1 MLRKRITAGI
11 LLVLGI
17 FVGLYVY
24 RSEITKQNP
33 FRLGLDLSGG
43 SYLVYKADTTEIAP
57 EEVGESM
64 DSLRDVIERR
74 INAFGVAEPNV
85 QTESH
90 TFGVDVPEERLI
102 IELPGV
108 TNLDQAIEMIGQTP
122 LLEFKTETTPEEV
135 ARIDAELAELIASSV
150 DAVDPQVLE
159 GEQTATSPTTD
170 VAAKIAELQNQRYVT
185 TALTGKYLEKAR
197 MEFSQSGVQGGGS
210 LQAQPIIGLSFNA
223 EGAKLFE
230 EITKANVG
238 KTLAIY
244 LDGQLIQAPMVNT
257 AITGGQAIIEGNFT
271 IEEAKTTVGRLN
283 SGALPIPIELISTNT
298 VGPTL
303 GQGAIDAGIQ
313 AGVIG
318 LVLVGLMLLLWYRL
332 PGLIAVVALG
342 IYTSLVLWLF
352 KFIPVTLTSA
362 GITGFIISIGLA
374 VDANILIF
382 ERMKE
387 ELKQG
392 AMIYDAI
399 EIGFKRAWASIRDS
413 NISSLISTI
422 ILFWIGTPL
431 IKGFALTFG
440 IGILVSMLTA
450 VTFTRIMLFALNKKE
465 SDSKLE
471 KFLYGSGFSR
481 TSDKQK

>member
-1 MLRKRITAGI
+1 MLRKRIVAA
-11 LLVLGI
+11 LLLALGI
-17 FVGLYVY
+17 FVGWYVY
-24 RSEITKQNP
+24 HSEVTRQNL

-43 SYLVYKADTTEIAP
+43 SYLVYKADVTDIAP
-57 EEVGESM
+57 EETSDAM

-85 QTESH
+85 QTERH
-90 TFGVDVPEERLI
+90 TFGVDIPEERLI
-102 IELPGV
+102 VELPGV
-108 TNLDQAIEMIGQTP
+108 TDLDQAIEMIGQTP
-122 LLEFKTETTPEEV
+122 LLEFKTEAPREELD
-135 ARIDAELAELIASSV
+135 RIDTELATIMASEIP
-150 DAVDPQVLE
+150 DLAQV
-159 GEQTATSPTTD
+159 
-170 VAAKIAELQNQRYVT
+170 VALQDQRYVAT
-185 TALTGKYLEKAR
+185 ILTGKYLEKSR
-197 MEFSQSGVQGGGS
+197 LEFSQGGVQNGGNI
-210 LQAQPIIGLSFNA
+210 QAQPIIGLSFNE
-223 EGAKLFE
+223 EGSKLFE
-230 EITKANVG
+230 EMTTENVG
-238 KTLAIY
+238 KTIAIY
-244 LDGQLIQAPMVNT
+244 LDRQLVSAPVVNT
-257 AITGGQAIIEGNFT
+257 AIVGGDAIIEGNFT
-271 IEEAKTTVGRLN
+271 IDEAKIMVGRLN

-303 GQGAIDAGIQ
+303 GQGAIDAGVR
-313 AGVIG
+313 AGMVGFI
-318 LVLVGLMLLLWYRL
+318 LVALLLILWYRL
-332 PGLIAVVALG
+332 PGLIAIVALG

-387 ELKQG
+387 ELGQG

-399 EIGFKRAWASIRDS
+399 EVGFKRAWSSIRDS

-450 VTFTRIMLFALNKKE
+450 ISFTRIMLFALNKKE
-465 SDSKLE
+465 TDSKAE
-471 KFLYGSGFSR
+471 KFLYGSGFNR
-481 TSDKQK
+481 AHNQQN

>member
-1 MLRKRITAGI
+1 MLRKRIVAA
-11 LLVLGI
+11 LLLALGI
-17 FVGLYVY
+17 FVGWYVY
-24 RSEITKQNP
+24 HSEVTRQNL

-43 SYLVYKADTTEIAP
+43 SYLVYKADVTDIAP
-57 EEVGESM
+57 EETSDAM

-85 QTESH
+85 QTERH
-90 TFGVDVPEERLI
+90 TFGVDIPEERLI
-102 IELPGV
+102 VELPGV
-108 TNLDQAIEMIGQTP
+108 TDLDQAIEMIGQTP
-122 LLEFKTETTPEEV
+122 LLEFKTEAPREELD
-135 ARIDAELAELIASSV
+135 RIDTELATIMASEIP
-150 DAVDPQVLE
+150 DLAQV
-159 GEQTATSPTTD
+159 
-170 VAAKIAELQNQRYVT
+170 VALQDQRYVAT
-185 TALTGKYLEKAR
+185 ILTGKYLEKSR
-197 MEFSQSGVQGGGS
+197 LEFSQGGVQNGGNI
-210 LQAQPIIGLSFNA
+210 QAQPIIGLSFNE
-223 EGAKLFE
+223 EGSKLFE
-230 EITKANVG
+230 EMTTENVG
-238 KTLAIY
+238 KTIAIY
-244 LDGQLIQAPMVNT
+244 LDGQLVSAPVVNT
-257 AITGGQAIIEGNFT
+257 AIVGGDAIIEGNFT
-271 IEEAKTTVGRLN
+271 IDEAKIMVGRLN

-303 GQGAIDAGIQ
+303 GQGAIDAGVR
-313 AGVIG
+313 AGMVGFI
-318 LVLVGLMLLLWYRL
+318 LVALLLILWYRL
-332 PGLIAVVALG
+332 PGLIAIVALG

-387 ELKQG
+387 ELGQG

-399 EIGFKRAWASIRDS
+399 EVGFKRAWSSIRDS

-450 VTFTRIMLFALNKKE
+450 ISFTRIMLFALNKKE
-465 SDSKLE
+465 TDSKVE
-471 KFLYGSGFSR
+471 KFLYGSGFNR
-481 TSDKQK
+481 AHNQQN

>member
-1 MLRKRITAGI
+1 MLRKRIVAA
-11 LLVLGI
+11 LLLALGI
-17 FVGLYVY
+17 FVGWYVY
-24 RSEITKQNP
+24 HSEVTRQNL

-43 SYLVYKADTTEIAP
+43 SYLVYKANVTDIAP
-57 EEVGESM
+57 EETSDAM

-85 QTESH
+85 QTERH
-90 TFGVDVPEERLI
+90 TFGVDIPEERLI
-102 IELPGV
+102 VELPGV
-108 TNLDQAIEMIGQTP
+108 TDLDQAIEMIGQTP
-122 LLEFKTETTPEEV
+122 LLEFKTEAPREELD
-135 ARIDAELAELIASSV
+135 RIDTELATIMASEIP
-150 DAVDPQVLE
+150 DLAQV
-159 GEQTATSPTTD
+159 
-170 VAAKIAELQNQRYVT
+170 VALQDQRYVAT
-185 TALTGKYLEKAR
+185 ILTGKYLEKSR
-197 MEFSQSGVQGGGS
+197 LEFSQGGVQNGGNI
-210 LQAQPIIGLSFNA
+210 QAQPIIGLSFNE
-223 EGAKLFE
+223 EGSKLFE
-230 EITKANVG
+230 EMTTENVG
-238 KTLAIY
+238 KTIAIY
-244 LDGQLIQAPMVNT
+244 LDGQLVSAPVVNT
-257 AITGGQAIIEGNFT
+257 AIVGGDAIIEGNFT
-271 IEEAKTTVGRLN
+271 IDEAKIMVGRLN

-303 GQGAIDAGIQ
+303 GQGAIDAGVR
-313 AGVIG
+313 AGMVGFI
-318 LVLVGLMLLLWYRL
+318 LVALLLILWYRL
-332 PGLIAVVALG
+332 PGLIAIVALG

-387 ELKQG
+387 ELGQG

-399 EIGFKRAWASIRDS
+399 EVGFKRAWSSIRDS

-450 VTFTRIMLFALNKKE
+450 ISFTRIMLFALNKKE
-465 SDSKLE
+465 TDSKVE
-471 KFLYGSGFSR
+471 KFLYGSGFNR
-481 TSDKQK
+481 AHNQQN

>member
-1 MLRKRITAGI
+1 MLRKRIVAA
-11 LLVLGI
+11 LLLALGI
-17 FVGLYVY
+17 FVGWYVY
-24 RSEITKQNP
+24 HSEVTRQNL

-43 SYLVYKADTTEIAP
+43 SYLVYKADVTDIAP
-57 EEVGESM
+57 EETSDAM

-85 QTESH
+85 QTERH
-90 TFGVDVPEERLI
+90 TFGVDIPEERLI
-102 IELPGV
+102 VELPGV
-108 TNLDQAIEMIGQTP
+108 TDLDQAIEMIGQTP
-122 LLEFKTETTPEEV
+122 LLEFKTEAPREELD
-135 ARIDAELAELIASSV
+135 RIDTELATIMASEIP
-150 DAVDPQVLE
+150 DLAQV
-159 GEQTATSPTTD
+159 
-170 VAAKIAELQNQRYVT
+170 VALQDQRYVAT
-185 TALTGKYLEKAR
+185 ILTGKYLEKSR
-197 MEFSQSGVQGGGS
+197 LEFSQGGVQNGGNI
-210 LQAQPIIGLSFNA
+210 QAQPIIGLSFNE
-223 EGAKLFE
+223 EGSKLFE
-230 EITKANVG
+230 EMTTENVG
-238 KTLAIY
+238 KTIAIY
-244 LDGQLIQAPMVNT
+244 LDGQLVSAPVVNT
-257 AITGGQAIIEGNFT
+257 AIVGGDAIIEGNFT
-271 IEEAKTTVGRLN
+271 IDEAKIMVGRLN

-303 GQGAIDAGIQ
+303 GQGAIDAGVR
-313 AGVIG
+313 AGMVGFI
-318 LVLVGLMLLLWYRL
+318 LVALLLILWYRL
-332 PGLIAVVALG
+332 PGLIAIVALG

-387 ELKQG
+387 ELGQG

-399 EIGFKRAWASIRDS
+399 EVGFKRAWSSIRDS

-450 VTFTRIMLFALNKKE
+450 ISFTRIMLFALNKKE
-465 SDSKLE
+465 TDSKAE
-471 KFLYGSGFSR
+471 KFLYGSGFNR
-481 TSDKQK
+481 AHNQQN